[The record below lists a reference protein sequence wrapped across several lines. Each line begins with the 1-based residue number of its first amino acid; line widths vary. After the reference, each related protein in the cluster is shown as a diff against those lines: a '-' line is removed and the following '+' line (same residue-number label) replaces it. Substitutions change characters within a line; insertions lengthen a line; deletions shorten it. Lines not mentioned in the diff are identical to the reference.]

1 VRAAR
6 NIAII
11 AVIAAAFAFLPGGGS
26 TVNVILAILGM
37 VFAVLIGLF
46 GARLYREHR
55 FTLDSL
61 TDLQRIVLYSS
72 IGLAA
77 LDFVAWQRLRDTG
90 PGVLAFI
97 ALLAVASYGA
107 FWVWM
112 QSQKYG

>member
-11 AVIAAAFAFLPGGGS
+11 AVIAAAFAFLPGGGP
-26 TVNVILAILGM
+26 TVNVILALLGI
-37 VFAVLIGLF
+37 VFGALIAF
-46 GARLYREHR
+46 FAARLYREHR

-61 TDLQRIVLYSS
+61 TDAQRVVLYGS
-72 IGLAA
+72 IGLAV

-97 ALLAVASYGA
+97 AILAVASYGA
-107 FWVWM
+107 FWVWV

>member
-1 VRAAR
+1 MRTAR

-26 TVNVILAILGM
+26 TVNVILAVLGM
-37 VFAVLIGLF
+37 VFATLIAFF
-46 GARLYREHR
+46 GVRLYREHR

-61 TDLQRIVLYSS
+61 SEFQRLVLYSS
-72 IGLAA
+72 IGLAV

-97 ALLAVASYGA
+97 ALLALASYGA

>member
-46 GARLYREHR
+46 AARLYREHR

-77 LDFVAWQRLRDTG
+77 LDFVAWQRLLSSVDYADPRRS
-90 PGVLAFI
+90 LAAARTA
-97 ALLAVASYGA
+97 ALRRAAL
-107 FWVWM
+107 
-112 QSQKYG
+112 